1 MGLQTLR
8 VRLLRKI
15 LTLKQDKYSN
25 TVFHCVCVCVFM
37 RVCVYA
43 CMFVCVCACVC
54 AAPRQ

>member
-8 VRLLRKI
+8 VRLLGKI
-15 LTLKQDKYSN
+15 LTLKHDKYSN
-25 TVFHCVCVCVFM
+25 TVFHCACVCVFM